1 MLEQEKAIRQV
12 LSADKKSRH
21 LIPSWQDIEVLESF
35 HKALN
40 PLLQFTDALSGEDYV
55 SISYLKPVLHLFNEN
70 ILRHEDDDTELTKTI
85 KTGILEYLNEKYDDV
100 ITDDLL
106 DIASLLDP
114 RFKTMYIKDEK
125 IDTIKAR
132 AVTEM
137 LAEGAT
143 AVGSTGARPEGGAGV
158 AGDCFII
165 LFFFVFFL
173 PSYILCIR
181 IITACVQ
188 LS

>member
-12 LSADKKSRH
+12 LSADKMSKH

-40 PLLQFTDALSGEDYV
+40 PFLQFVYALSGEDYV
-55 SISYLKPVLHLFNEN
+55 SISYLKPVLNLFNEK
-70 ILRHEDDDTELTKTI
+70 ILRYKEDDTELLKTN
-85 KTGILEYLNEKYDDV
+85 KRGILEYLKEKYDDV

-114 RFKTMYIKDEK
+114 RFKAMHIKNEK
-125 IDTIKAR
+125 IDTIKTR

-137 LAEGAT
+137 LTEGAE
-143 AVGSTGARPEGGAGV
+143 AVGSAGARCEGGARV
-158 AGDCFII
+158 AGDCLISTI
-165 LFFFVFFL
+165 L
-173 PSYILCIR
+173 SYLNFPILD
-181 IITACVQ
+181 
-188 LS
+188 